1 MRIKYFLSIS
11 LISLVLIGLNACE
24 QNTPAEKD
32 SSETKTAAAPTTVAA
47 SVAEPSPYIL
57 TASIHDIMLSI
68 VDPNADDM
76 WNSVSTISTMD
87 GITENRPRTDK
98 DWQELRHKAI
108 TLIEATNLLAMP
120 GRRVV
125 LQGQKMQDEGL
136 EGNLTAAQIQKLI
149 DDDHKT
155 FVDFAHG
162 LHGAGME
169 MLKAIDKKDV
179 DAFLQ
184 AGGDLDTAC
193 EACHLKYWYPGHGIP
208 GGD

>member
-11 LISLVLIGLNACE
+11 LVSLVLIGLNACG
-24 QNTPAEKD
+24 QNTPAEKN
-32 SSETKTAAAPTTVAA
+32 SSETKTAPSAKAAGAA
-47 SVAEPSPYIL
+47 ESSPYIL

-68 VDPNADDM
+68 IDPSADDM

-98 DWQELRHKAI
+98 DWEELRHRAI

-125 LQGQKMQDEGL
+125 LKGQKLQDAGL

-149 DDDHKT
+149 DAEHKT
-155 FVDFAHG
+155 FVSFAHG

-169 MLKAIDKKDV
+169 MLKAIDNQDV

-193 EACHLKYWYPGHGIP
+193 EACHTKYWYPGHGIP